1 MRYYLQ
7 PGMTKLSED
16 TIGEDQQRLELYT
29 FDTAGKELSELPFF
43 SVLARNLGAE
53 KLQYCKAEM
62 LPGCVIG
69 TLVVPDKTAPLQEHI
84 RLTYYLERDRLIFI
98 DENGAIADTLSGLLE
113 SELLDCRD
121 TLHFFFSFLEALIQD
136 DMAFLQNFERRLAT
150 MEESIADT
158 LPREL
163 KTNVMTG
170 RRELL
175 VFHSYYQQLMDMC
188 EILSENEN
196 GFFPKNFSSHFNRL
210 SGRIDRLYDHTQVL
224 REYAL
229 QIREMHQTQV
239 DIRQNETM
247 RLLTVVS
254 TVFFPLSLLTGW
266 YGMNFKNMPELQN
279 PYAYFILIG
288 LCVLIVALEIW
299 YFKKKGWL

>member
-1 MRYYLQ
+1 MRCYLRS
-7 PGMTKLSED
+7 GMTQLSEAVSCGGRP
-16 TIGEDQQRLELYT
+16 TLELYNRYT
-29 FDTAGKELSELPFF
+29 YRKELSDLPFY
-43 SVLARNLGAE
+43 SVLSRNLGSE
-53 KLQYCKAEM
+53 KLQYCRRNCCLLRHRHSGDSGQGFPAPRQNAHGILSGTGTADFSGSGRRNRRVLNRLLRSEM
-62 LPGCVIG
+62 L
-69 TLVVPDKTAPLQEHI
+69 D
-84 RLTYYLERDRLIFI
+84 
-98 DENGAIADTLSGLLE
+98 S
-113 SELLDCRD
+113 RD
-121 TLHFFFSFLEALIQD
+121 TVHFFFSFLEALVQD
-136 DMAFLQNFERRLAT
+136 DMAFLQNFEKRLAV
-150 MEESIADT
+150 MEESLADT
-158 LPREL
+158 LPKEL
-163 KTNVMTG
+163 KNNVTAG

-188 EILSENEN
+188 EILSENGN
-196 GFFPKNFSSHFNRL
+196 GFFPQEFSSHFHRL
-210 SGRIDRLYDHTQVL
+210 SGRIDRLYDHTQIL

-247 RLLTVVS
+247 QMLTVVS

-288 LCVLIVALEIW
+288 LCVLIVVLEIW